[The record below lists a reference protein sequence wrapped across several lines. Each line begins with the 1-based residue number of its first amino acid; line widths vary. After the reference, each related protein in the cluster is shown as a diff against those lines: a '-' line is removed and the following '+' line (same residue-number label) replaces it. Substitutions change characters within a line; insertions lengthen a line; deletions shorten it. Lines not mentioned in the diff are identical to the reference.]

1 MDKTCYID
9 FDRTINQQNYPE
21 IGFVNEGCIIVLNKL
36 KSLGYKVVLNSYRA
50 DFKNGG
56 LLDALDFLA
65 INEIEVDAVQDNK
78 IAPNKY
84 DINANI
90 LFLDDESEGIPLK
103 LSKTVLDLEVVDFKT
118 ILKDIESKIKI
129 Q

>member
-9 FDRTINQQNYPE
+9 FDKTINQQNYPE
-21 IGFVNEGCIIVLNKL
+21 IGFVNEGCAIVLNKL
-36 KSLGYKVVLNSYRA
+36 KSLGYKLVLNSYRA
-50 DFKNGG
+50 DLKNGS
-56 LLDALDFLA
+56 LQNALDFLA

-78 IAPNKY
+78 IAPDKY

-118 ILKDIESKIKI
+118 IIKDIEHKFNY
-129 Q
+129 